1 MGETE
6 GSGEMGETEWSG
18 KRGEDRGDRGSG
30 EIGKDKGDRGSWE
43 TGGTGG
49 QRRQGVRGC
58 SNCNKMEME
67 HSVLSS
73 FFNKPKT

>member
-6 GSGEMGETEWSG
+6 GSG

-30 EIGKDKGDRGSWE
+30 EIGEDRGDRGS
-43 TGGTGG
+43 
-49 QRRQGVRGC
+49 C
-58 SNCNKMEME
+58 SNCNKMERE